1 MMNFTLGSFISIF
14 ILILSEICWLIFTHL
29 KTIRIKNRMLFS
41 MQELIF
47 WMKISSISILELRE
61 LSIIIKFPKWDDQN
75 LVNSIHILGL
85 FFSSFLTSS
94 LTFKLLFVITLEF
107 FSMPFIIAVVVQ
119 LPCITYL
126 LWVYF

>member
-41 MQELIF
+41 MQGLIF

>member
-94 LTFKLLFVITLEF
+94 LTFKLLFVIALEF
-107 FSMPFIIAVVVQ
+107 FSMPFIIAIVVQ